1 MMESRNEW
9 LQHEQTIRLRR
20 VIEGYMVG
28 LQREW
33 AAGVHTAD
41 TSEGTAQKNAVAL
54 GQYRTYEDV
63 LELLKEDEDG
73 TGIDE

>member
-1 MMESRNEW
+1 MESRNEW
-9 LQHEQTIRLRR
+9 LQDEYTIELRHL
-20 VIEGYMVG
+20 IEGEMAR

-33 AAGVHTAD
+33 AAGVHTAE

-63 LELLKEDEDG
+63 LELLQKEDDDG
-73 TGIDE
+73 TDS